1 MPRSGPSSRSSPFR
15 SSSPSRPHSTTSTSR
30 IQTPTNSVAS
40 YHPPSVPALVQ
51 AKPPTLFQ
59 SAKEGFGLGFG
70 ASIARN
76 IVDRAF
82 GSATAAAT
90 VASAPVV
97 TSKPVVHY
105 DTKLYEQCIENGATE
120 EFCRQIAS
128 ANGIKSPESAK

>member
-1 MPRSGPSSRSSPFR
+1 MPRFGSSSRPSAPSRNSSTATKPMTSVVPSSS
-15 SSSPSRPHSTTSTSR
+15 
-30 IQTPTNSVAS
+30 
-40 YHPPSVPALVQ
+40 SVPALVQ
-51 AKPPTLFQ
+51 AKPPTLLQ

-82 GSATAAAT
+82 GSATAA

-97 TSKPVVHY
+97 ASKPVVQY

-128 ANGIKSPESAK
+128 PSGIKSLESAK